1 MKKGDK
7 VICIDN
13 AYSKGLFT
21 VGKVYTVLDVNST
34 DYFREYISIVCDD
47 NIVHDEYTFRFI
59 ELKVSRRDKLERIG
73 LSS

>member
-13 AYSKGLFT
+13 KFSEGIFT
-21 VGKVYTVLDVNST
+21 IGKVYTILDVY
-34 DYFREYISIVCDD
+34 DYFDQEVISIVCDD
-47 NIVHDEYTFRFI
+47 NIVHDEYTYRFI
-59 ELKVSRRDKLERIG
+59 ELKVSRSEKLERIG